1 MVENKPH
8 ASVIAGIVEQSAKT
22 ERNELFMTFGALL
35 KELRIVKEL
44 TLRQCSADL
53 DVDPS
58 NWSKIER
65 NITPA
70 PKDLAVLERWAA
82 FFALSG
88 DKKSEFLDLA
98 ALARK
103 EIPADMASDETVI
116 GALPAFF
123 RAVRGQELSGARL
136 KEFLQDLKAVHSP
149 DKE

>member
-1 MVENKPH
+1 
-8 ASVIAGIVEQSAKT
+8 VIAGIVEQSAKT

-88 DKKSEFLDLA
+88 DKKS
-98 ALARK
+98 R
-103 EIPADMASDETVI
+103 PRGI
-116 GALPAFF
+116 GPQGNP
-123 RAVRGQELSGARL
+123 R
-136 KEFLQDLKAVHSP
+136 
-149 DKE
+149 

>member
-1 MVENKPH
+1 
-8 ASVIAGIVEQSAKT
+8 
-22 ERNELFMTFGALL
+22 
-35 KELRIVKEL
+35 
-44 TLRQCSADL
+44 
-53 DVDPS
+53 
-58 NWSKIER
+58 
-65 NITPA
+65 
-70 PKDLAVLERWAA
+70 VLERWAA

-88 DKKSEFLDLA
+88 DKKWEFLDLA

-103 EIPADMASDETVI
+103 EIPADMASDEAVI

>member
-1 MVENKPH
+1 MN
-8 ASVIAGIVEQSAKT
+8 
-22 ERNELFMTFGALL
+22 FGTLL
-35 KELRIVKEL
+35 KELRIGKEL

-53 DVDPS
+53 EVDPS

-65 NITPA
+65 NITPP
-70 PKDLAVLERWAA
+70 PKDLAVLERWTA
-82 FFALSG
+82 FFALTG
-88 DKKSEFLDLA
+88 DRKSEFLDLA

-103 EIPADMASDETVI
+103 EIPADMAIDETVI

-136 KEFLQDLKAVHSP
+136 KEFMEDLKTIHSP